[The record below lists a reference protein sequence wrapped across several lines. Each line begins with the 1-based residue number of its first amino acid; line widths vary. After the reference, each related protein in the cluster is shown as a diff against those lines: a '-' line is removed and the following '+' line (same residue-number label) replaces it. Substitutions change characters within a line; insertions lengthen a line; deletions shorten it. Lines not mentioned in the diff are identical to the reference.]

1 MRGMARP
8 KEFDRDEAVKRAMAV
23 FWEQGYEA
31 TSTEDLLRAMG
42 IGRQSM
48 YDTFGDKHR
57 LYLEA
62 LQRYNTN
69 NSLEM
74 MERLRAGASP
84 LLAIEEVLLSIAKE
98 TQEQRLRG
106 CMGVNATTE
115 LAQKDPEVASLIRSS
130 STLCE
135 GALERIVLEGKRRGE
150 ISPSMDERA
159 AGRFLLT
166 TLQGMRVSAK
176 AGATPESLRD
186 VASFALA
193 GLKAR

>member
-1 MRGMARP
+1 MARP
-8 KEFDRDEAVKRAMAV
+8 KEFDRDQAVKRAMAV

-57 LYLEA
+57 LFLEA

-84 LLAIEEVLLSIAKE
+84 LLAIEEVLLSVAKE

-150 ISPSMDERA
+150 INPATDERA

-193 GLKAR
+193 ALKAR